1 MILASYQCVFHALS
15 AMSNVTLAALTK
27 QPVCGNEQMKADA
40 DYRNLILA
48 SYHKSN
54 STSAV
59 AQMEKKKKRA
69 AE

>member
-1 MILASYQCVFHALS
+1 
-15 AMSNVTLAALTK
+15 MSNVTLAALTR
-27 QPVCGNEQMKADA
+27 QPVGGNEQMKTNT
-40 DYRNLILA
+40 DYSNWILA

-59 AQMEKKKKRA
+59 AQMEKKEKRA